1 MATFFKTA
9 ALVLAATAV
18 SKVSAQTF
26 SSCNPL
32 FNTTCTPNT
41 AFGTWHDW
49 NFTDS
54 TIADTKIWNT
64 TGGTPAYTDVGAQ
77 FTVRTYLIR
86 RTYRTLD

>member
-26 SSCNPL
+26 SDCNPM
-32 FNTTCTPNT
+32 FNTTCTPNL

-54 TIADTKIWNT
+54 IIPDRKIWNT
-64 TGGTPAYTDVGAQ
+64 TGGRQPDYADVGAQ
-77 FTVRTYLIR
+77 FTVRTYLLR
-86 RTYRTLD
+86 

>member
-1 MATFFKTA
+1 MATFFKTV

-41 AFGTWHDW
+41 ALGTWHDW

-64 TGGTPAYTDVGAQ
+64 TGGTPNYADVGAQ
-77 FTVRTYLIR
+77 FTVRTCLLR
-86 RTYRTLD
+86 QTYRVLD